1 MEEVICP
8 QCKKPS
14 YTAVRH
20 EPPPCPYCGFSFYG
34 KERKMKRT
42 ILAIDDDPAI
52 LGLMLNILTVQGYEV
67 KTASNGVEA
76 LKMINSAQ
84 YDLIISDINMPV
96 MDGIEFYRKLV
107 NKSPSMKERIIFV
120 TGNVKPN
127 TEKFI
132 RETGARWF
140 SKPFNI
146 TDFLEAIDNLGKY
159 KSTQP

>member
-14 YTAVRH
+14 YTAARH
-20 EPPPCPYCGFSFYG
+20 EPPPCPYCGLSFYE
-34 KERKMKRT
+34 KERKMKKT

-52 LGLMLNILTVQGYEV
+52 LGLMLNILTIQGYEV
-67 KTASNGVEA
+67 KTARNGIEA
-76 LKMINSAQ
+76 LKMIDSTQ

-140 SKPFNI
+140 PKPFNI
-146 TDFLEAIDNLGKY
+146 TDFLEAINNLGKY
-159 KSTQP
+159 KSIQP

>member
-1 MEEVICP
+1 I
-8 QCKKPS
+8 
-14 YTAVRH
+14 
-20 EPPPCPYCGFSFYG
+20 
-34 KERKMKRT
+34 
-42 ILAIDDDPAI
+42 I
-52 LGLMLNILTVQGYEV
+52 NILNEQGYEV
-67 KTASNGVEA
+67 KTARNGIEA
-76 LKMINSAQ
+76 LKMIDSTQ

-132 RETGARWF
+132 RETGATWF
-140 SKPFNI
+140 PKPFNI
-146 TDFLEAIDNLGKY
+146 TDFLEAINNLGKY